1 MNYFIYLPNS
11 LANDKN
17 INMPE
22 NIIEKFI
29 PVRIYTFF
37 LLVFSDIY
45 LPDIDTIMNVINIY
59 KNILIVK
66 KSLIFIFYT

>member
-1 MNYFIYLPNS
+1 MNYFIYLPNN
-11 LANDKN
+11 LVNDKN